1 MALFKTKNE
10 SPPEP
15 SSSSNPYLNGR
26 EEWLERYGSYI
37 SRAAQWRMVAFF
49 CLILTGISITGNVMQ
64 ANQVKTVPYIIEVD
78 KLGKSSVVNRA
89 DRASATPQRLI
100 QAEIAACISDWRT
113 VTADVELQQK
123 MIERLSFFMAGS
135 AKGVFASGTKPIPPM
150 KSPRRAS
157 WCMWKSKD
165 CPCRSVLTPTG
176 WNGRKLF
183 VAMRAFCWIPIP
195 MKPRSPFK
203 STRQQLTRFCC
214 VIPAESTSPRFRQ
227 ARWSALRLP
236 PNPNHQKN
244 NEAPHERNTVFY
256 LRLCAVLHASLC
268 RHSGP

>member
-89 DRASATPQRLI
+89 DS
-100 QAEIAACISDWRT
+100 
-113 VTADVELQQK
+113 
-123 MIERLSFFMAGS
+123 
-135 AKGVFASGTKPIPPM
+135 ASGTKPITPM

-214 VIPAESTSPRFRQ
+214 VIPSESTSPRFRQ

-244 NEAPHERNTVFY
+244 NEAPHEKNTVFI
-256 LRLCAVLHASLC
+256 CALALYCTPAFAATPVPEGWPPALEASPTGNSTPASSATWKLQDI
-268 RHSGP
+268 R

>member
-89 DRASATPQRLI
+89 S
-100 QAEIAACISDWRT
+100 
-113 VTADVELQQK
+113 
-123 MIERLSFFMAGS
+123 
-135 AKGVFASGTKPIPPM
+135 
-150 KSPRRAS
+150 
-157 WCMWKSKD
+157 
-165 CPCRSVLTPTG
+165 
-176 WNGRKLF
+176 
-183 VAMRAFCWIPIP
+183 
-195 MKPRSPFK
+195 
-203 STRQQLTRFCC
+203 
-214 VIPAESTSPRFRQ
+214 
-227 ARWSALRLP
+227 
-236 PNPNHQKN
+236 
-244 NEAPHERNTVFY
+244 
-256 LRLCAVLHASLC
+256 
-268 RHSGP
+268 